1 MARLPRYEKAGI
13 TAIDPGRVE
22 FAGLRERQRF
32 SESIGRMAA
41 FVERE
46 VEERRIKRTRE
57 EEAARQL
64 QQKISSDSLLT
75 AFSIEMTKLS
85 SESEASQL
93 PYAQFQAQAQDLFD
107 GYTAAVEGLDP
118 DFAPFAVNDMA
129 KIYALKGEQYSAID
143 QKRVVAEMRA
153 LAATGLEERVNT
165 AMYLANSES
174 FNDQLAANEIAEIAA
189 FMETNQYSPAEIAK
203 ATSNLRRDLY
213 KENVIASFERLTS
226 IEEKQDY
233 IDTLDIR
240 QLGPDGTRD
249 MAKSLQTKLN
259 TEITRTQSL
268 ARDVKS
274 DIKEQAK
281 ILTKGGTPSKAEI
294 ADLENK
300 VSQFE
305 KYDPEL
311 RQEMD
316 KFEFLNERLSP
327 MKLMT
332 PLQLQQ
338 ELLQI
343 EQGVVGQGETGLDTI
358 QEVELASAARGL
370 LNEMTSAIEKD
381 PLAYAARVGHIE
393 LAPLNI
399 NDPRMVADRV
409 AQSRQIAGIYGISPT
424 YLTDA
429 ESDQMANVLSE
440 GDTVTKMAVLESVVT
455 NFGNNSPD
463 VFAQVAPKKPELA
476 HIGGLVSLG
485 NMETARVALQGID
498 RISEGNKPVD
508 FTPTNTNFMYQD
520 ATETA
525 FNFQPEAKSA
535 TREVANA
542 IYAQK
547 AFERGLEVFDSS
559 LWEESINLAA
569 GYNPKTGKGG
579 LQEVRGTI
587 TLLPSQ
593 LDAEKLEDM
602 LDEITAD
609 DILENTGL
617 EVTPGQ
623 IRTINDNDTKLY
635 VHSDGYYYMGI
646 GEPGTPGFRW
656 IADKRQNKVV
666 IDALKYYGLR

>member
-1 MARLPRYEKAGI
+1 MARLPRYQKAGI
-13 TAIDPGRVE
+13 SAIDPGRVE

-46 VEERRIKRTRE
+46 VEERQIKRTRE
-57 EEAARQL
+57 EEEARKL
-64 QQKISSDSLLT
+64 QQRISVDTLLT
-75 AFSIEMTKLS
+75 NASVEMTKLYN
-85 SESEASQL
+85 ESEAAEL

-107 GYTAAVEGLDP
+107 GYAASLEELDP
-118 DFAPFAVNDMA
+118 DFAPFAMNDLN
-129 KIYALKGEQYSAID
+129 KIVALKGEQYSVVD

-153 LAATGLEERVNT
+153 LATTGLEERVNT

-174 FNDQLAANEIAEIAA
+174 FNDQLASNEITEIAA
-189 FMETNQYSPAEIAK
+189 FMEANQFSPGEIAK

-213 KENVIASFERLTS
+213 KENAIASFERLTS

-233 IDTLDIR
+233 IEKLNIR

-259 TEITRTQSL
+259 TEISRTQSL

-274 DIKEQAK
+274 DIKEQTR

-305 KYDPEL
+305 MYDPEL

-316 KFEFLNERLSP
+316 NFEFLNERLTP

-332 PLQLQQ
+332 PLQVQQ

-343 EQGVVGQGETGLDTI
+343 EQGVAGQGEAGLDTM

-399 NDPRMVADRV
+399 DDPRMVADRV
-409 AQSRQIAGIYGISPT
+409 AQSRQIAGIYGITPT

-440 GDTVTKMAVLESVVT
+440 GDSITKMAVLESVVT
-455 NFGNNSPD
+455 NFSDKSPD
-463 VFAQVAPKKPELA
+463 VFAQIAPKKPELA
-476 HIGGLVSLG
+476 HIGGLVKLKK
-485 NMETARVALQGID
+485 MDVARVALQGID
-498 RISEGNKPVD
+498 RIEEGNKPID

-547 AFERGLEVFDSS
+547 AFERGLEVFDSA
-559 LWEESINLAA
+559 LWEESINLAV
-569 GYNPKTGKGG
+569 GYDPRTGKGG

-587 TLLPSQ
+587 TLLPPE
-593 LDAEKLEDM
+593 LDAGKMEDM

-609 DILENTGL
+609 DILQNTGL
-617 EVTPGQ
+617 EVTSRQ
-623 IRTINDNDTKLY
+623 VRTIQNDAQLY
-635 VHSDGYYYMGI
+635 AHSYGYYYMAV
-646 GEPGTPGFRW
+646 GEPGSPGFRW
-656 IADKRQNKVV
+656 IADDRKNPVV
-666 IDALKYYGLR
+666 IDVLKYYGLR